1 MTRHPGCGRPDHDR
15 SPAGPSSIRQSA
27 RQSPIRQS
35 STRSAPAGRRA
46 GAGEADRPPV
56 LSLVRD
62 SDGGRRTPVDLALL
76 TRGPM
81 PDGVR
86 GALVA
91 VTCGRVMATWVP
103 AGPFRVPP
111 GRILLSWTRTADG
124 RADVTAR
131 LGLAGA
137 QVLLAVWPG
146 LDGEWS
152 GVVRPTV
159 AEVTE
164 LHAALHLATAVLDRL
179 AD

>member
-1 MTRHPGCGRPDHDR
+1 MTRHPGCGRPDRDR
-15 SPAGPSSIRQSA
+15 SPAGPSSA
-27 RQSPIRQS
+27 RP
-35 STRSAPAGRRA
+35 APGGRRA
-46 GAGEADRPPV
+46 EAGEVGRPV
-56 LSLVRD
+56 LTLVRGAR
-62 SDGGRRTPVDLALL
+62 GGRRTPVDLSLL
-76 TRGPM
+76 TPRPM

-86 GALVA
+86 GALVT
-91 VTCGRVMATWVP
+91 VRRGRVVATWVP

-111 GRILLSWTRTADG
+111 GRVLLSWTGTADD
-124 RADVTAR
+124 RTDVTAR

-146 LDGEWS
+146 LRGEWS

-164 LHAALHLATAVLDRL
+164 LHAALHLATAVLERL